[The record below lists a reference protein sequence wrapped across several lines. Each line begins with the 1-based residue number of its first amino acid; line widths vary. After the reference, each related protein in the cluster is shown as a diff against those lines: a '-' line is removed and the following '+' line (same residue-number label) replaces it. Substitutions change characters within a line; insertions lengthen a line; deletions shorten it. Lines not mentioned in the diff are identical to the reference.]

1 MAQERVKIPS
11 SKKFLK
17 ELAQEELKHKDK
29 LIAIMEKKERISEL
43 GSDAR
48 NIQNLRIVDVM
59 EDTTL
64 SEDADYQ
71 RILVYAAKREK
82 STYEY
87 YNSLALELEG
97 TDVGELFSN
106 LAQEELMHKNRIERE
121 YDEYV
126 LTEN

>member
-11 SKKFLK
+11 SKRFLK
-17 ELAQEELKHKDK
+17 ELAQEELKHKEK
-29 LIAIMEKKERISEL
+29 LIAIMENKEGISEL
-43 GSDAR
+43 GSHAR

-82 STYEY
+82 NTYEH